1 MMISGVRK
9 NKPTVV
15 EPLEDGAMAVSFS
28 DKKWEESVKERATE
42 RKKPGPKPKK
52 KAKVVV
58 VTDDDGESK

>member
-9 NKPTVV
+9 NKPTVA

-42 RKKPGPKPKK
+42 RKKPGPKKK
-52 KAKVVV
+52 KAPKVVV
-58 VTDDDGESK
+58 EDNDGEVK